1 MDVGDPNEAPPLT
14 TYPFASFFG
23 GDGRRESSDADR
35 TAFVRIMDF
44 SKPIVTTRKGSPS
57 ERRTMFIGTPSFVV
71 TIRPNKNAKMEEKS
85 TEVAN
90 QKFDPKRLI
99 ARNRDT
105 KVKCM
110 EI

>member
-1 MDVGDPNEAPPLT
+1 
-14 TYPFASFFG
+14 
-23 GDGRRESSDADR
+23 
-35 TAFVRIMDF
+35 
-44 SKPIVTTRKGSPS
+44 
-57 ERRTMFIGTPSFVV
+57 MFIGTPSFVV